1 MEAEAK
7 SLHFFGEYKE
17 LVVPFFQRRYVW
29 EKENWKELLQNF
41 EQSITPPFLGSVIL
55 KEESGSQSTIIDG
68 QQRLT
73 TITILAK
80 ALYDSLSAECKKP
93 NSGIRN
99 SIENYLFYRDNAADN
114 FEDSQIRICHSQIDK
129 QKYDQI
135 ISAEMLP
142 QCGEI
147 DLDTINKGSS
157 RIEQC
162 YQFYREELRDWGDD
176 ALKKLFNSMFN
187 KNKKVLVL
195 IELKQGDVNEQVIFD
210 TINRAGVH
218 LSTADIIKNNLYKHF
233 LNMAGTD
240 SDRRKKVTDVY
251 EECWDKIFYDEQKT
265 ARIWEVERIFG
276 NVKHTNLEFLLYCV
290 ACIKWGEEGDMF
302 SKLEDVYERNTRG
315 MGYHEFLELATEI
328 KEYALIFKKYILD
341 FKISLESEDSTEY
354 FKYKENV
361 RRLLL
366 ILQKFGVQMFYP
378 YVIMRLK
385 EVNQDELDKQLAK
398 DFLILESFVIR
409 RKVSTKGTNDYTKKC
424 YEITKNGIQCLISS
438 DLANPDS
445 SISDQDMERRLADV
459 SGETSKMILFWIE
472 LHRRDCKN
480 IDVDAL
486 EYKFTLEHIMPIK
499 WSKYWSD
506 VPIIDRDVI
515 LQKDS
520 KEGIQLRDSAI
531 HSIGNQTLLINSLNG
546 SLKNAA
552 FSRKLEGDGASR
564 PGYQQNTLLLL
575 TREIVDGAKND
586 PIWDEAHI
594 KQRQTELYKEFVALW
609 PSFSEEHSAQRD
621 FSVEENEDPLLDN
634 FTEEQLADATVLLD
648 AVPLAANLNANENVK
663 IDGFLTQ
670 AELVKCVN
678 VQRETI
684 ERYIQEGKIIPDRIE
699 QLSNNRNIKY
709 FLAEKVPQY
718 AEQFGWTM
726 IDENNRKKIF
736 MDMIRKMS
744 MSYSYKPIFLKA
756 LLQYANVD
764 GTVSVWSLVSYFRQF
779 FDDRRNANLIV
790 EKQDSV
796 YMNTQISDDDIL
808 RNILAYPFK
817 RFADIGAVSYDKNSH
832 EVTINQPMW
841 VSFSED
847 EKKEI
852 LDVCN
857 RKLSE
862 YFSTIEAQT

>member
-1 MEAEAK
+1 MEAEARP
-7 SLHFFGEYKE
+7 LHFFGEYKE

-29 EKENWKELLQNF
+29 KKDNWKELLQNF
-41 EQSITPPFLGSVIL
+41 EQSATPPFLGSVIL
-55 KEESGSQSTIIDG
+55 KEESGKQSTIIDG

-80 ALYDSLSAECKKP
+80 ALYDSLSAECKRP

-114 FEDSQIRICHSQIDK
+114 FEESQIRICHSQIDK

-135 ISAEMLP
+135 ISAGMLP

-147 DLDTINKGSS
+147 DLDTINERSS

-162 YQFYREELRDWGDD
+162 YQFYREELRDWSDND
-176 ALKKLFNSMFN
+176 LKQLFNSMFD
-187 KNKKVLVL
+187 KDKKVLVL

-233 LNMAGTD
+233 LSTAGA
-240 SDRRKKVTDVY
+240 DRSRQKKVTDIY
-251 EECWDKIFYDEQKT
+251 EKCWDKIFYDEQKT
-265 ARIWEVERIFG
+265 ARIWENERIFG

-315 MGYHEFLELATEI
+315 MGYHELFNLAIEI
-328 KEYALIFKKYILD
+328 KEYAIIFKKYVLD
-341 FKISLESEDSTEY
+341 FKNSLESEDSTEY

-366 ILQKFGVQMFYP
+366 ILQRFGVQMFYP
-378 YVIMRLK
+378 YVIKRLK
-385 EVNQDELDKQLAK
+385 EVNQDESDKQLAK

-409 RKVSTKGTNDYTKKC
+409 RKVSAKGTNDYTKKC
-424 YEITKNGIQCLISS
+424 YEMIKNGIQCLISS
-438 DLANPDS
+438 DLANPTS
-445 SISDQDMERRLADV
+445 SISDLDMERRLTDV

-472 LHRRDCKN
+472 LHRRACKN

-506 VPIIDRDVI
+506 VPIKDRNVI
-515 LQKDS
+515 LPPDS
-520 KEGIQLRDSAI
+520 KEGIQLRDSAV

-552 FSRKLEGDGASR
+552 FSLKLEGDGANR

-575 TREIVDGAKND
+575 TREIVDHAKND
-586 PIWDEAHI
+586 PIWDEVHI
-594 KQRQTELYKEFVALW
+594 QQRQAELYKEFIALW
-609 PSFSEEHSAQRD
+609 PSFSEARSTRADSSLED
-621 FSVEENEDPLLDN
+621 NEDPLLDN
-634 FTEEQLADATVLLD
+634 FTEEQLADAAVLLD
-648 AVPLAANLNANENVK
+648 AVPIAANLPARGDTE
-663 IDGFLTQ
+663 IGGFLTQ
-670 AELVKCVN
+670 AELIQCVN

-684 ERYIQEGKIIPDRIE
+684 KRYIQEGRLVPDRVE
-699 QLSNNRNIKY
+699 QLSDNRNVNY
-709 FLAEKVPQY
+709 FLAEKIPQY
-718 AEQFGWTM
+718 AEQFGWTV
-726 IDENNRKKIF
+726 IDEKNRKTIF
-736 MDMIRKMS
+736 LDMVRKMS

-756 LLQYANVD
+756 LLQYADDD
-764 GTVSVWSLVSYFRQF
+764 GIVSVWSLVSYFRQF
-779 FDDRRNANLIV
+779 FDNRRKANLIV
-790 EKQDSV
+790 EKRDSV
-796 YMNTQISDDDIL
+796 YMDMQISDDDIL
-808 RNILAYPFK
+808 CNILAYPFK
-817 RFADIGAVSYDKNSH
+817 RFADIGAVSYDKDSH
-832 EVTINQPMW
+832 EITINQPMW
-841 VSFSED
+841 VSFSEN

-857 RKLSE
+857 HKLKE
-862 YFSTIEAQT
+862 YFSTLET